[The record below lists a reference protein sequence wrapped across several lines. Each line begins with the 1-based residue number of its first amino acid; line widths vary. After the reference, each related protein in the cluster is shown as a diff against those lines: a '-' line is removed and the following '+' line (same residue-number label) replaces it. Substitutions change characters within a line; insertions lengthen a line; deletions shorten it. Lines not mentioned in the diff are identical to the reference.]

1 MIDVISPIVDE
12 CLYEICECGDY
23 RHQHVDGTGR
33 CKLNELCFPAHCQA
47 FCAQTRPRG
56 ADTLSGR

>member
-1 MIDVISPIVDE
+1 MTEVISPIVDE
-12 CLYEICECGDY
+12 CLYEICVCGDY

-47 FCAQTRPRG
+47 FRGRPELRG
-56 ADTLSGR
+56 DNHETA